1 MIPMD
6 PKMLALA
13 LSSLLF
19 GTLTTQSQTD
29 PDPFAANEVGNDA
42 PRMIRVQ
49 AEFIEMPHAT
59 FTRLMAKPRTSAND
73 TDLRAE
79 CAKLIES
86 GDAQVIESLSVNAV
100 PGQTATSENIREFI
114 YPTEY
119 SPPGPPIHVPD
130 RTLPTKRFLGGP
142 PPPQA
147 FDTKNNGSTFEVEA
161 QIDAN
166 LPIVELRFTPTLVH
180 HTGQDVWGVWERNGV
195 KVETSMPRFY
205 ILSVKTGVSVAAG
218 QPHMVAGLSPR
229 SEDGWMDSSRKAITF
244 IRADIITIG
253 K

>member
-1 MIPMD
+1 MN
-6 PKMLALA
+6 PKMLTLVF
-13 LSSLLF
+13 SSLLF
-19 GTLTTQSQTD
+19 GTLATRSQT
-29 PDPFAANEVGNDA
+29 DPFAANEVVNDA

-49 AEFIEMPHAT
+49 AEFVEMPHAT

-86 GDAQVIESLSVNAV
+86 GKARIIESLNVTAL
-100 PGQTATSENIREFI
+100 PGQSATSENIREFI

-119 SPPGPPIHVPD
+119 EPSSFPSQIRPNLGPLSQGMV
-130 RTLPTKRFLGGP
+130 GGP
-142 PPPQA
+142 PPPPHA
-147 FDTKNNGSTFEVEA
+147 FDTKNTGSTFEVEA

-229 SEDGWMDSSRKAITF
+229 SEDGWMDSSRKVMTF
-244 IRADIITIG
+244 VRADIITIG

>member
-1 MIPMD
+1 MIPMN

-19 GTLTTQSQTD
+19 GTLTTQSQT
-29 PDPFAANEVGNDA
+29 DPFAANEVGNDA

-59 FTRLMAKPRTSAND
+59 FTRLMAKPRTSTND

-86 GDAQVIESLSVNAV
+86 GEAQIIESLSVNAV
-100 PGQTATSENIREFI
+100 PGQTATSETIREFI

-119 SPPGPPIHVPD
+119 EPSTFPSQVPPNLEISGFV
-130 RTLPTKRFLGGP
+130 GGP
-142 PPPQA
+142 PAPPQA
-147 FDTKNNGSTFEVEA
+147 FDTKNTGSTFEVEA

-229 SEDGWMDSSRKAITF
+229 SEDGWMDSSRKVMTF